1 MQMKR
6 VICSDKGGQTR
17 MTIDPFKPG
26 FSNDSLERSFIC
38 CIEKKTINRKDWDA
52 RQSCREWENILTF
65 ILWEAASNLIKP
77 TSRESLC

>member
-1 MQMKR
+1 ME
-6 VICSDKGGQTR
+6 
-17 MTIDPFKPG
+17 PFTAG
-26 FSNDSLERSFIC
+26 FSKDFQSENG
-38 CIEKKTINRKDWDA
+38 TINGKDWDA